1 MSEAKVT
8 DAAINKA
15 EIFLRNAGIDQPVD
29 LALVL
34 GTGLGKIAEDVSDA
48 ITIPY
53 ADIPGFPSGD
63 ATGHAVSGHA
73 RQLIHGRMEGCRVL
87 IFQGRGHYYE
97 SGDAAIM
104 RTALGV
110 LTRFGSPPLI
120 LTNAAGSTKPDVKP
134 GAMVLV
140 NDHINLNGPNP
151 LVGEAGDGRFVPMS
165 DAYDAKLRHRLKG
178 AAAQAGITL
187 HEGTYMWFTG
197 PSFETPAEIRMA
209 RTLGADLVGMSTV
222 PEVILAR
229 YFGLRVAAISTVTNL
244 AAGIQGANPTH
255 QDTRDIAG
263 AASVGLRRIIRAFA
277 AGLNHDN

>member
-1 MSEAKVT
+1 MTES
-8 DAAINKA
+8 AIDMA
-15 EIFLRNAGIDQPVD
+15 ETFLRNAGMVNPVD

-34 GTGLGKIAEDVSDA
+34 GTGLGKIADDVEDA
-48 ITIPY
+48 ITIPF

-63 ATGHAVSGHA
+63 ATGHAVSGHD
-73 RQLIHGRMEGCRVL
+73 RMLRYGKMEGRQVL
-87 IFQGRGHYYE
+87 ILQGRGHYYE
-97 SGDAAIM
+97 SGNAAIM

-120 LTNAAGSTKPDVKP
+120 LTNAAGSTRADVKP

-140 NDHINLNGPNP
+140 SDHINLNGPNP
-151 LVGEAGDGRFVPMS
+151 LVGEAGDRRFVPMS
-165 DAYDAKLRHRLKG
+165 DAYDARLRARLKG
-178 AAAQAGITL
+178 AASQAGIAL

-244 AAGIQGANPTH
+244 AAGIHGANPTH
-255 QDTRDIAG
+255 QDTRDVAG
-263 AASVGLRRIIRAFA
+263 TASVGLRRILKAFIS
-277 AGLNHDN
+277 GLTHEN